1 MATIRRFTLG
11 KILAVIGLG
20 LIAYGSRPCLAQEA
34 RSGQE
39 IASAVGS
46 QTLGAGMNPA
56 AHAATALSSAPAPA
70 DPNAPAPADSSASA
84 DDQLHLS
91 FAPYLWF
98 AGMHGYVGAL
108 GRNAGV
114 RASPGDLLS
123 HLDIGLMGTLQAQK
137 GHVVVPVDIMWLA
150 LSDDKGLPENEVGV
164 ESISFRAG
172 QFILTPKVG
181 YEIVDTDKWKVDSLV
196 GLRYWHLGERI
207 HFNPVLYNE
216 LTPSQNWV
224 DAVAG
229 GRIERILS
237 PKASITILGDAGGG
251 QASQDYQIAGL
262 LNFKVK
268 KNIALFGG
276 WRYLFV
282 DYRNNQNLFLYNMT
296 VSGVGLGAVF
306 NFK

>member
-1 MATIRRFTLG
+1 MATTRKLAFGTLT
-11 KILAVIGLG
+11 VIGLS
-20 LIAYGSRPCLAQEA
+20 LIAPGSRRCLAQELV
-34 RSGQE
+34 SGQE
-39 IASAVGS
+39 IASAAGS
-46 QTLGAGMNPA
+46 RHTFGAGMYSA
-56 AHAATALSSAPAPA
+56 AHEATALSNAPAPA
-70 DPNAPAPADSSASA
+70 DPSAPA

-108 GRNAGV
+108 GHNAGV

-123 HLDIGLMGTLQAQK
+123 HADIGVMGTLQAQK
-137 GHVVVPVDIMWLA
+137 GHVVLPLDIMWLA

-164 ESISFRAG
+164 ESVSFRAG

-181 YEIVDTDKWKVDSLV
+181 YQIVDTDKWKVDSLV

-237 PKASITILGDAGGG
+237 PKASITIVGDAGGG
-251 QASQDYQIAGL
+251 QASQDYQVAGM

-268 KNIALFGG
+268 KNLSLFGG
-276 WRYLFV
+276 WRYLNV

-296 VSGVGLGAVF
+296 VSGVGLGAL
-306 NFK
+306 FKFK